1 MNTDEYRISLARE
14 ITVCNNIIA
23 RISRELARLE
33 KKYNMPTAEFVQT
46 TQEKSGVDSAECS
59 RWLQEYE
66 TLLTWQQRLRE
77 YEEALRATRQW

>member
-1 MNTDEYRISLARE
+1 MNTDEYQISLARE

-23 RISRELARLE
+23 RTARKLARLE
-33 KKYNMPTAEFVQT
+33 KKYSMTTAEFVQRAK
-46 TQEKSGVDSAECS
+46 EKSGVDTAERR

-77 YEEALRATRQW
+77 YEEALSTIRLL